1 MNSTHRGEVFIIP
14 KCTINNV
21 ELYYETKGKGEPL
34 IFTHGASWDH
44 KQWDKQVDYFSEH
57 YQTITWDVRG
67 HGSSSLPK
75 GKVHAEDFYKD
86 LIGLMKHLEIKK
98 AHLCGL
104 SMGGHISL
112 QTAIHYPEYVK
123 SLILIGTPFTN
134 KYNWYEKVLMPVNRF
149 SNLFIPMS
157 LSAKIQ
163 AYTLS
168 KFNKANKSYIN
179 STVAAMSYKNWIR
192 LWNAISRMESGNKL
206 DKVNCPT
213 LILHGDHDTMVQ
225 RQQEYLHKNIK
236 NSQLIIIGNAH
247 HATNLDNPNQVNEN
261 IQNHLIKTS
270 TPF

>member
-1 MNSTHRGEVFIIP
+1 MGVLTIP

-21 ELYYETKGKGEPL
+21 DLFYEIKGEGEPL

-44 KQWDKQVDYFSEH
+44 KQWDKQVDYFSQY

-67 HGSSSLPK
+67 HGGSSLPK
-75 GKVHAEDFYKD
+75 GKVFAEDFIKD
-86 LIGLMKHLEIKK
+86 LIGLMDHLEIKN

-112 QTAIHYPEYVK
+112 QTAIYQPEYVK

-134 KYNWYEKVLMPVNRF
+134 KFNWYEKLLVPVNRF

-168 KFNKANKSYIN
+168 KFNKTNNNYIY
-179 STVAAMSYKNWIR
+179 STVASMSYKNWVRI
-192 LWNAISRMESGNKL
+192 WAAVSRMESRDKL

-213 LILHGDHDTMVQ
+213 LILYGDQDTMVR
-225 RQQEYLHKNIK
+225 RQQDYLHNNINK
-236 NSQLIIIGNAH
+236 SQLKIIENAH
-247 HATNLDNPNQVNEN
+247 HATNLDNPNQVNE
-261 IQNHLIKTS
+261 IIHQHLINTS
-270 TPF
+270 INTN